1 VVRAGAAR
9 RLKLQPA
16 SRFRIAAVL
25 SVGQIGARGV
35 LAAYF
40 VLLIHKLSPAE
51 YGDFAYATSWLS
63 IVVVV
68 ADGGY
73 ARLLLREVARGSGE
87 ARGRVAWELLATRTG
102 WALATV
108 VAAAV
113 AALLGALSHFSAAF
127 VALLLAAV
135 LFEACSLGLEALGQA
150 TDRPWV
156 VSAAQLVAGA
166 LLGVWGVLL
175 LLGAPGVTPLL
186 GLAGIAGAS
195 ALRLVAQ
202 GGYWVRLR
210 PAAMPLPSR
219 ARALASLREALPY
232 LLLAGLAVLYYRLDV
247 VILHARRG
255 AVETAPYAAAY
266 RAVDAVVIM
275 GGVLFT
281 AIAPHMSRVMASGR
295 AAVWD
300 EWRRYMVRIGVAAVL
315 VAVALG
321 VLSEPLSRLLFGS
334 RYAHSAGQSLALLAP
349 GVAFMLMQTVNAA
362 VVLMD
367 DDTGPV
373 VRLTLFNVGLN
384 LVLTWILTGAHG
396 SRGASIATS
405 TAEVV
410 TFLGFT
416 ALVWLRYGREAEPDA
431 Q

>member
-25 SVGQIGARGV
+25 SVGQIGARAV

-40 VLLIHKLSPAE
+40 VLLIRKLSPAQ
-51 YGDFAYATSWLS
+51 YGDFAYATSLIS

-73 ARLLLREVARGSGE
+73 ARLLLREVARGAGA
-87 ARGRVAWELLATRTG
+87 ARARVAWELLASRTA
-102 WALATV
+102 WSLLTLAAAI
-108 VAAAV
+108 VAAA
-113 AALLGALSHFSAAF
+113 LGATHFSTAF
-127 VALLLAAV
+127 TVCVLAAI
-135 LFEACSLGLEALGQA
+135 LFEAGSLGLESLGQA

-156 VSAAQLVAGA
+156 VSAAQLASG
-166 LLGVWGVLL
+166 LLLAVWAVLL
-175 LLGAPGVTPLL
+175 LAGVDVTPVLA
-186 GLAGIAGAS
+186 LAGIAGAS
-195 ALRLVAQ
+195 AVRLVAQ
-202 GGYWVRLR
+202 GGYWARVRPRGL
-210 PAAMPLPSR
+210 PLPTR
-219 ARALASLREALPY
+219 ARVLATLREALPY

-266 RAVDAVVIM
+266 RAVDAVVII

-281 AIAPHMSRVMASGR
+281 AIAPHMSRVMADGR
-295 AAVWD
+295 RAVWG
-300 EWRRYMVRIGVAAVL
+300 EWRRYMLRVGAGALVAAL
-315 VAVALG
+315 ALG
-321 VLSEPLSRLLFGS
+321 VLSEPLSRLLFGA
-334 RYAHSAGQSLALLAP
+334 RYAHSAGENLALLAP
-349 GVAFMLMQTVNAA
+349 GVAFMLAQTVNAA
-362 VVLMD
+362 VVLMA

-396 SRGASIATS
+396 ATGASIATS
-405 TAEVV
+405 TAEIV
-410 TFLGFT
+410 TFVGFT
-416 ALVWLRYGREAEPDA
+416 TLVWRHYGRHAAPDVS
-431 Q
+431 

>member
-1 VVRAGAAR
+1 
-9 RLKLQPA
+9 LQPA

-25 SVGQIGARGV
+25 SVGQIGARAV

-40 VLLIHKLSPAE
+40 VLLIHKLSPAQ

-73 ARLLLREVARGSGE
+73 ARLLLREVARGSGK
-87 ARGRVAWELLATRTG
+87 ARRRVAWELLATRTG

-108 VAAAV
+108 VVAAL
-113 AALLGALSHFSAAF
+113 AALLGVLSQFSPGF

-166 LLGVWGVLL
+166 LLGAWGVLL
-175 LLGAPGVTPLL
+175 LFGVSVTPLL
-186 GLAGIAGAS
+186 GLLGIAGAS
-195 ALRLVAQ
+195 AVRVVAQ
-202 GGYWVRLR
+202 AGYWVRLR
-210 PAAMPLPSR
+210 PRALPLPSR

-232 LLLAGLAVLYYRLDV
+232 LLLASLAVLYYRLDV

-295 AAVWD
+295 AAVWG
-300 EWRRYMVRIGVAAVL
+300 EWRRYMVRIGAAAVVAAL
-315 VAVALG
+315 LLG
-321 VLSEPLSRLLFGS
+321 VLSEPLARVLFGA

-373 VRLTLFNVGLN
+373 VRLTFFNVGLN

-410 TFLGFT
+410 TFVGFT
-416 ALVWLRYGREAEPDA
+416 TLVWLRYGRRPR
-431 Q
+431 

>member
-1 VVRAGAAR
+1 LEPG
-9 RLKLQPA
+9 

-40 VLLIHKLSPAE
+40 VLLIHKLGTAE

-63 IVVVV
+63 IVVVI

-73 ARLLLREVARGSGE
+73 SRLLLREVARGSGDD
-87 ARGRVAWELLATRTG
+87 RKRTAWELLASRSG
-102 WALATV
+102 WGLVTIL
-108 VAAAV
+108 V
-113 AALLGALSHFSAAF
+113 AALASALGALHFDTAF
-127 VALLLAAV
+127 TICLLAAIA
-135 LFEACSLGLEALGQA
+135 FESGSLGLEALGQA

-156 VSAAQLVAGA
+156 VSVAQLASGA
-166 LLGVWGVLL
+166 LLALWGVLL
-175 LLGAPGVTPLL
+175 LFGVDVTPLL

-195 ALRLVAQ
+195 AVRLFAQ
-202 GGYWVRLR
+202 AGYWARFR
-210 PAAMPLPSR
+210 PATLFLPTRER
-219 ARALASLREALPY
+219 AQASLREALPY
-232 LLLAGLAVLYYRLDV
+232 LLLAGLAVLYYRVDV

-281 AIAPHMSRVMASGR
+281 AIAPHMSRTMASGP
-295 AAVWD
+295 AAVWG
-300 EWRRYMVRIGVAAVL
+300 EWRRYMVRIGAGAVVAAL
-315 VAVALG
+315 LLG
-321 VLSEPLSRLLFGS
+321 VFSEPLSRLLFGA
-334 RYAHSAGQSLALLAP
+334 RYAESAGSSLALLAP

-362 VVLMD
+362 VVLMA

-373 VRLTLFNVGLN
+373 VRLTFFNVGLN
-384 LVLTWILTGAHG
+384 VVLTWILTGAHG
-396 SRGASIATS
+396 ARGASIATS

-410 TFLGFT
+410 TFVGFT
-416 ALVWLRYGREAEPDA
+416 TLVWLRYGRRPGRDVS
-431 Q
+431 

>member
-9 RLKLQPA
+9 RLTALGPA

-40 VLLIHKLSPAE
+40 VLLIHKLSPAQ

-73 ARLLLREVARGSGE
+73 SRLLLREVARGDRRRTG
-87 ARGRVAWELLATRTG
+87 WELLASRTG
-102 WALATV
+102 WSLVTILVAGC
-108 VAAAV
+108 AAA
-113 AALLGALSHFSAAF
+113 LGALHFDAAF
-127 VALLLAAV
+127 TVCLLAAIA
-135 LFEACSLGLEALGQA
+135 FESGSLGLEALGQA

-156 VSAAQLVAGA
+156 VSAAQLLSGVVLA
-166 LLGVWGVLL
+166 LWGLL
-175 LLGAPGVTPLL
+175 LLAGIDVTPLL

-195 ALRLVAQ
+195 AVRLLAQ
-202 GGYWVRLR
+202 AGYWARFR
-210 PAAMPLPSR
+210 PPTLALPSR
-219 ARALASLREALPY
+219 SRALASLREALPY

-281 AIAPHMSRVMASGR
+281 AIAPHMSRMMASGR
-295 AAVWD
+295 AAVWG
-300 EWRRYMVRIGVAAVL
+300 EWRRYMVRIGAAAV
-315 VAVALG
+315 VVALLLG
-321 VLSEPLSRLLFGS
+321 VFSEPLSRLLFGD
-334 RYAHSAGQSLALLAP
+334 RYAESAGANLALLAP

-362 VVLMD
+362 VVLMA

-373 VRLTLFNVGLN
+373 VRLTFFNVGLN

-396 SRGASIATS
+396 AEGASVATS
-405 TAEVV
+405 TAEAV
-410 TFLGFT
+410 TFVGFT
-416 ALVWLRYGREAEPDA
+416 TLVWLRYGRPRASDLA
-431 Q
+431 

>member
-1 VVRAGAAR
+1 
-9 RLKLQPA
+9 LQPA

-25 SVGQIGARGV
+25 SIGQIGARGV

-40 VLLIHKLSPAE
+40 VLLIHKLSEGE

-73 ARLLLREVARGSGE
+73 SRLLLREVARGTGD
-87 ARGRVAWELLATRTG
+87 ARRRVAWELVATRTG
-102 WALATV
+102 WTLLTV
-108 VAAAV
+108 AVAAV
-113 AALLGALSHFSAAF
+113 AALLGALDQFDAAF
-127 VALLLAAV
+127 VVVLLGAI
-135 LFEACSLGLEALGQA
+135 LFEAGSLGLEALGQA

-156 VSAAQLVAGA
+156 VSAAQLLAGA
-166 LLGVWGVLL
+166 LLAVWGVLL
-175 LLGAPGVTPLL
+175 LAGVEVTPLL
-186 GLAGIAGAS
+186 ALAGIAGAS
-195 ALRLVAQ
+195 AARLVAQ
-202 GGYWVRLR
+202 GAYWARLR
-210 PAAMPLPSR
+210 PRAMPLPSR

-295 AAVWD
+295 RAVWG
-300 EWRRYMVRIGVAAVL
+300 EWRRYMVRIGVGAVL
-315 VAVALG
+315 VALLLG
-321 VLSEPLSRLLFGS
+321 VFSEPLSRVLFGA
-334 RYAHSAGQSLALLAP
+334 RYASSAGESLALLAP

-362 VVLMD
+362 VVLMA

-373 VRLTLFNVGLN
+373 VRLTFFNVGLN

-410 TFLGFT
+410 TFVGFT
-416 ALVWLRYGREAEPDA
+416 TLVWLRYGRQPRAGA
-431 Q
+431 G